1 MLTCYCLLKGD
12 MDQYGEEAY
21 LDGHGG
27 PIVQEMQTPPQHK
40 EYYAARSMPTAYLV
54 HTEEDD
60 NDYIDDDQRP
70 KNNEASASSS
80 SNDQVVVV
88 KAAQNLLSDRLE
100 DLTDKLVYIKNN
112 IMDINNLT
120 PEEMRRLEDDDE
132 VDKTTLRTLNKK
144 QDTSSP
150 VVSSSSDK

>member
-1 MLTCYCLLKGD
+1 

-40 EYYAARSMPTAYLV
+40 EYYAARSMPSAYLV
-54 HTEEDD
+54 QDD
-60 NDYIDDDQRP
+60 FTDDQQQQ
-70 KNNEASASSS
+70 KNNEASSSSSS
-80 SNDQVVVV
+80 SNDQGVVV

-100 DLTDKLVYIKNN
+100 NLTDKLVYIKNN
-112 IMDINNLT
+112 FMDINNLS
-120 PEEMRRLEDDDE
+120 PEEMKRLEQDDDEE
-132 VDKTTLRTLNKK
+132 VDKTTLRTLDK
-144 QDTSSP
+144 TSTSP

>member
-1 MLTCYCLLKGD
+1 

-40 EYYAARSMPTAYLV
+40 EYYAARSMPSAYLV
-54 HTEEDD
+54 HTEDDDDD
-60 NDYIDDDQRP
+60 NDYIIDQQHQQQP
-70 KNNEASASSS
+70 KNNEASS

-120 PEEMRRLEDDDE
+120 PEEMKRLEDDDDDDDQ
-132 VDKTTLRTLNKK
+132 VDRTTLRTLNKK
-144 QDTSSP
+144 QDTSP